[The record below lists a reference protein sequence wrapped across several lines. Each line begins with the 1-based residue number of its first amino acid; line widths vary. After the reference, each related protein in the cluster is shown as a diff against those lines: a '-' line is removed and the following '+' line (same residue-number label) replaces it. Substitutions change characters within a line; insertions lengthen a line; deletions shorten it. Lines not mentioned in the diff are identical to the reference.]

1 MERAEEGGAHKG
13 GRGDGERVLRAQ
25 LHKET
30 RRPVLV
36 RAIRTGKMQRVSS
49 PAECAREQRHSQSG
63 W

>member
-1 MERAEEGGAHKG
+1 MEGG
-13 GRGDGERVLRAQ
+13 DVLRAQ

-36 RAIRTGKMQRVSS
+36 RAVRNGKMQRVSS
-49 PAECAREQRHSQSG
+49 PAECAQEQRHSQSG